1 MKLDKLFHINAYNL
15 LRKIYITIFII
26 AVLTRVFLPVAMK
39 ETQFVNSLIF
49 SIVAVFG
56 GSIVCLDIFTK
67 RIFLKQKN
75 IIWLILFWFACLIS
89 SIINIRYGFIGNV
102 RNLVWLCISFFLLYP
117 IDQER
122 SSSEIKKEIKYVSNF
137 LIVVWFIACCI
148 SFFMFLMQIGF
159 YVDIFPDSFA
169 RMGFIECRLF
179 GVFEDPNY
187 AAVVAFIV
195 IIFSL
200 FNIKTNSKIFLK
212 IFYAIN
218 ILINFFYIILS
229 GSRTAE
235 VSAFVA
241 TAFVAYFILLK
252 KLKFKNLN
260 YLLKQFISILA
271 ALFCSAAL
279 IFSMNLTRKF
289 LSYLPDFINS
299 PFETTSISEP
309 RVKKHIETNREDV
322 NNSADISNC
331 RFKIWL
337 SALELFKSRPIFGTS
352 PRNMRA
358 YAKAEFPSGFIAQR
372 SYAVHNA
379 YLDVLTSTGIIGAF
393 MLIVFFVKYLIY
405 IFRFLLLNTQNKN
418 YYMVLFCFSIVVT
431 VAVSAFFLSEILF
444 VNTIGVLVFWL
455 SLGYSC
461 YFSEK
466 N

>member
-1 MKLDKLFHINAYNL
+1 MKLDKLFHRNAYNL

-187 AAVVAFIV
+187 AAVVAVIV
-195 IIFSL
+195 IIFSV

-218 ILINFFYIILS
+218 ILINFFYIVLS

-235 VSAFVA
+235 VSAFVSA
-241 TAFVAYFILLK
+241 AFIVYFILLK
-252 KLKFKNLN
+252 KLEFKKLD
-260 YLLKQFISILA
+260 YLLKQFISIFIS
-271 ALFCSAAL
+271 LFCSAAL
-279 IFSMNLTRKF
+279 IFSMSLTREF

-309 RVKKHIETNREDV
+309 RTKKHIDTNREDV

-337 SALELFKSRPIFGTS
+337 SALELFKSKPIFGTS

-358 YAKAEFPSGFIAQR
+358 YAKAKFPSGFIAQR

>member
-1 MKLDKLFHINAYNL
+1 MKLDKLFHRNAYNL

-75 IIWLILFWFACLIS
+75 IIWLIIFWFACLIS

-271 ALFCSAAL
+271 ALFCSVAL

-309 RVKKHIETNREDV
+309 RAKKHIETNREDV